1 MEHSPLKG
9 TVGTT
14 LRLSISG
21 GRGTGA
27 VTWTLAA
34 GSSAGC
40 SVSGNALTGRRAGT
54 CTVTA
59 TKAGDTTYQA
69 ASSAATKVTFV
80 LPLKAIRVIGA
91 VVAGRTLKITITG
104 TGFSGR
110 PRIIANIAGVSARVT
125 GDTGRALTVLV
136 TVRSGVRTGVHSF
149 TVILSTGKRT
159 SVKFHLI

>member
-1 MEHSPLKG
+1 
-9 TVGTT
+9 
-14 LRLSISG
+14 
-21 GRGTGA
+21 
-27 VTWTLAA
+27 VTWILAA

-40 SVSGNALTGRRAGT
+40 TLSGNSLSARRAGT
-54 CTVTA
+54 CSVTA
-59 TKAGDTTYQA
+59 TKAGGTTYQP

-91 VVAGRTLKITITG
+91 VVAGRTSKITITG

-159 SVKFHLI
+159 SVKFHLT